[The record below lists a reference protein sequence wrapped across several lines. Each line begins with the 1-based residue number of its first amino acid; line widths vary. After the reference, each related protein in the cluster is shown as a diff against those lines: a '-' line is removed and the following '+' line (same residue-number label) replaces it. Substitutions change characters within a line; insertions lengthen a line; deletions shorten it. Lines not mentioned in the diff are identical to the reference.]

1 MSTDYQSEETSS
13 SSTNKQIKYINTR
26 GWEHTRTPSRV
37 RYASMAWH
45 FSWGC
50 CGLFRPNASC
60 AHQCHHSRYHSG
72 SQKQSTPI
80 LLTPL
85 KAFPLRPYLPSR
97 VRSRRR
103 MVIVQLNPLLGGDAY
118 HWGIFFFGRHRS
130 QTAQKDKFP
139 WRQC

>member
-13 SSTNKQIKYINTR
+13 SSTNKQIKYIIPRR

-50 CGLFRPNASC
+50 CGLFRLNASC

-103 MVIVQLNPLLGGDAY
+103 MVIVQLTPLGGDAY

-139 WRQC
+139 WRPC